1 MINKK
6 NKTYFFVVM
15 SFVCIVFIV
24 GFHILD
30 GRNITLFDPIIEYIK
45 QYHIK
50 DVVNIVAILS
60 GISAILVG
68 VASIRISNL
77 GAVKEYFQQGDNKEY
92 TTARHNLYKKF
103 EEGVSIDPN
112 DADASNTVSFFHF
125 WGLMVKKKYLPFWV
139 FKSASG
145 HGFSSSNAGISSSS
159 NAYSR
164 EAAAA
169 RVTVPDRPDFSS
181 DLFVPSFFVS
191 SCSDLASAS
200 PPYWHPAIA
209 IPIAAASSSTIIL
222 FFICHARL
230 SYFYLVHSDSE
241 PRKIPSP
248 CCTLSNTISILSRTA
263 FGLPGRLMI
272 SVLFR
277 STETPLD
284 NIALF
289 VYFMDSARIDHVF
302 CQQRLF
308 DFVSAAC
315 VLPRILITD
324 SSQNLSISSENIV

>member
-6 NKTYFFVVM
+6 NKTYFFVVI

-112 DADASNTVSFFHF
+112 DADASNGKEKIFAF
-125 WGLMVKKKYLPFWV
+125 L
-139 FKSASG
+139 
-145 HGFSSSNAGISSSS
+145 GF
-159 NAYSR
+159 
-164 EAAAA
+164 
-169 RVTVPDRPDFSS
+169 
-181 DLFVPSFFVS
+181 
-191 SCSDLASAS
+191 
-200 PPYWHPAIA
+200 
-209 IPIAAASSSTIIL
+209 
-222 FFICHARL
+222 
-230 SYFYLVHSDSE
+230 
-241 PRKIPSP
+241 
-248 CCTLSNTISILSRTA
+248 
-263 FGLPGRLMI
+263 
-272 SVLFR
+272 
-277 STETPLD
+277 
-284 NIALF
+284 
-289 VYFMDSARIDHVF
+289 
-302 CQQRLF
+302 
-308 DFVSAAC
+308 
-315 VLPRILITD
+315 
-324 SSQNLSISSENIV
+324 

>member
-145 HGFSSSNAGISSSS
+145 HAVI
-159 NAYSR
+159 R
-164 EAAAA
+164 CM
-169 RVTVPDRPDFSS
+169 RV
-181 DLFVPSFFVS
+181 
-191 SCSDLASAS
+191 
-200 PPYWHPAIA
+200 
-209 IPIAAASSSTIIL
+209 
-222 FFICHARL
+222 
-230 SYFYLVHSDSE
+230 
-241 PRKIPSP
+241 
-248 CCTLSNTISILSRTA
+248 
-263 FGLPGRLMI
+263 FGK
-272 SVLFR
+272 
-277 STETPLD
+277 
-284 NIALF
+284 
-289 VYFMDSARIDHVF
+289 
-302 CQQRLF
+302 
-308 DFVSAAC
+308 
-315 VLPRILITD
+315 
-324 SSQNLSISSENIV
+324 